1 MKILVTNSGHKNALA
16 AVRSLGKNSHFVGVS
31 GMKSL
36 DFASYS
42 KYVNQVFFHANP
54 LSSPEKVKLEFKE
67 FLTENS
73 YDVILPIGIDMVA
86 FFSKN
91 LNFFGQYCKIP
102 ISNYPIFREIH
113 DKDSLLKMADNLG
126 IPIPKTYTPR
136 DFTDYIKIIPSFGY
150 PHVIKARRGSSNS
163 GVFVVENLEDA
174 KRKYN
179 EVVNTKS
186 EDRTVF
192 DYTKPLVQEYVGGEI
207 HDVCTISENGK
218 IKQALT
224 QKRLKTLPIRGGSG
238 IVNMTTLNKDLIYPS
253 VKLLSK
259 LGWSGVSQIEYKLD
273 SNGVPRLMEVNP
285 KFWGTLDLSIKAG
298 INFPNLAVKLANGES
313 IPSKFKY
320 KADMRY
326 RWILPYELIHFIKS
340 RKGFLDFFKPD
351 RNAKTNICFYDI
363 LPDIVHLFKMLQ
375 RFVS

>member
-1 MKILVTNSGHKNALA
+1 MKILVTNSGHKNTLA
-16 AVRSLGKNSHFVGVS
+16 AVRSLGRNSHFVGVS

-42 KYVNQVFFHANP
+42 KYVNQVFFHENP
-54 LSSPEKVKLEFKE
+54 LSSPEKVKLEFKK
-67 FLTENS
+67 FLTKNS

-102 ISNYPIFREIH
+102 ISNYSIFREIH
-113 DKDSLLKMADNLG
+113 DKDSLLKIADNLG

-163 GVFVVENLEDA
+163 GVFVIENLEDA

-192 DYTKPLVQEYVGGEI
+192 DYTKPLVQEYIGGEI
-207 HDVCTISENGK
+207 HDVCTISDNGK

-298 INFPNLAVKLANGES
+298 INFPNLAVKLANGDS

-320 KADMRY
+320 KPDMRY
-326 RWILPYELIHFIKS
+326 RWILPYELIHFVKS

-351 RNAKTNICFYDI
+351 RNAKTNICFYDP
-363 LPDIVHLFKMLQ
+363 LPDIVHLFKMIQ